1 MKNNESHVS
10 NKPRSNFIQAVG
22 VLVGGTALAH
32 GITALA
38 LPILSRL
45 YSPADFSMLAVFT
58 SLLSIISVAACLRFD
73 VAVAIPDKDIDAANL
88 LALALGCAFVISLIV
103 AILVLLIP
111 EQIASWLNQ
120 IGLSAYLWLL
130 PLGVLLASSYSALQT
145 WLIRKKKFGL
155 IARSRIA
162 QSAVAA
168 GMQLSMGAAGVGAF
182 GLLLGYVLNAGAA
195 CVVLGYKV
203 IRFDR
208 RALRTVS
215 WSGMRA
221 MAVVHHRYPK
231 YSTWEALSNSAAI
244 QVPIV
249 MIATLAVGPEAG
261 YLSMA
266 MYVMQAPMALVG
278 GAIGQVYLS
287 RAPVEHREG
296 KLAPFT
302 GEVFGGLLKV
312 GVGPLLF
319 VGIVSPTVFPFILGE
334 EWRRAGHLVAW
345 MTPWFIMQFLASPI
359 SMALHLVGRQRTAM
373 SLQYFSL
380 ILRVASV
387 WLAAKLLP
395 AAVGEAYAVSG
406 FLVYSVYV
414 ILVLIVVRI
423 QFSQLLGVASKAL
436 PLTATWLFFAGLI
449 SLSFH
454 YILV

>member
-1 MKNNESHVS
+1 
-10 NKPRSNFIQAVG
+10 
-22 VLVGGTALAH
+22 
-32 GITALA
+32 
-38 LPILSRL
+38 
-45 YSPADFSMLAVFT
+45 MLAVFT

-145 WLIRKKKFGL
+145 WLVRKKEFGQ

-208 RALRTVS
+208 RAFRAVS

-221 MAVVHHRYPK
+221 MAMVHHRYPK

-244 QVPIV
+244 QVPII
-249 MIATLAVGPEAG
+249 MIAALAVGPEAG

-302 GEVFGGLLKV
+302 GEVFGGLLKA
-312 GVGPLLF
+312 GAGPLLF
-319 VGIVSPTVFPFILGE
+319 VGIVSPTVFPFIFGE
-334 EWRRAGHLVAW
+334 DWRRAGHLVAW
-345 MTPWFIMQFLASPI
+345 MTPWFIMQFLVSPI
-359 SMALHLVGRQRTAM
+359 SMALHVIGRQRMAM

-380 ILRVASV
+380 IMRVTAV
-387 WLAAKLLP
+387 WFAAKQWP
-395 AAVGEAYAVSG
+395 EAVGEAYALSG
-406 FLVYSVYV
+406 FLVYGVYT
-414 ILVLIVVRI
+414 ILVLIVLRI
-423 QFSQLLGVASKAL
+423 QPSQLLGVTGRAL
-436 PLTATWLFFAGLI
+436 PFTAAWLFFAGCITLI
-449 SLSFH
+449 FQ